1 MWAGKGFEQVTLNYC
16 PCITHARGKS
26 GGFLLM
32 KRGFFKRWTTVRE
45 LAKLQGSDLDY
56 LDVSC
61 VKKQQLGG
69 MIGNA
74 MSRNVLDRLVPRLL
88 FAIGCLNQLPTDPW
102 VTKS

>member
-1 MWAGKGFEQVTLNYC
+1 MHHF
-16 PCITHARGKS
+16 ARGKS

-32 KRGFFKRWTTVRE
+32 KRGFKRWTTMQE

-61 VKKQQLGG
+61 VKKKQLGG

-88 FAIGCLNQLPTDPW
+88 FAIGRPNQLPTDPW
-102 VTKS
+102 ATKS